1 MYMTT
6 EATDPR
12 DINVLLA
19 LDTYQGMTDAEID
32 LVLNYKINAA
42 VSNQEL
48 LARVTAFNQQSE
60 QCIADNRAA
69 AQRALDMIESI
80 VRTQLPTVP
89 IGEPQTVTPRSI
101 GA

>member
-1 MYMTT
+1 MTT
-6 EATDPR
+6 EANEPR

-32 LVLNYKINAA
+32 LVLNYKINEA
-42 VSNQEL
+42 VNTQEMQ
-48 LARVTAFNQQSE
+48 AKIAAFNQQSQ
-60 QCIADNRAA
+60 QCVTDNRAA

>member
-1 MYMTT
+1 MSTTT
-6 EATDPR
+6 EANEPR

-32 LVLNYKINAA
+32 LILNYKVNAA
-42 VSNQEL
+42 VNSQEMQ
-48 LARVTAFNQQSE
+48 AKVAAFNQQSS
-60 QCIADNRAA
+60 QCVADNRAA

-89 IGEPQTVTPRSI
+89 IGEPQTVSPRSI